1 MMWEKFWGK
10 EGFFVGKKG
19 IIVGEGV
26 GNFVWFS
33 FGKLRGILGVFLFL
47 VGGGED
53 GDFFLNA
60 NKNLKGGGFL

>member
-26 GNFVWFS
+26 GNFV
-33 FGKLRGILGVFLFL
+33 
-47 VGGGED
+47 
-53 GDFFLNA
+53 
-60 NKNLKGGGFL
+60 